1 MNLGSRLLYVYP
13 QAPDFAGWNS
23 SSGKPGSDYF
33 VGDDLEVLHELL
45 EGGFSEDDIDFGRKS
60 NSVIGEGEI
69 EEKGMFNFEICSKEC
84 ASSHG

>member
-1 MNLGSRLLYVYP
+1 M
-13 QAPDFAGWNS
+13 
-23 SSGKPGSDYF
+23 
-33 VGDDLEVLHELL
+33 HELL

-60 NSVIGEGEI
+60 NSVMGEGEI